1 MLKTALIVI
10 AVAIVALLAYAAT
23 RPDSFRLERQTTIKA
38 PPEKIFA
45 NLVDFNKW
53 VAWSPW
59 EKLDPQMKKTYGG
72 AATGKGANY
81 AWESGKVGV
90 GRMEILEATPPI
102 GVNSSSVKIKL
113 DFTKP
118 FEAHNLVD
126 FTLEPQGDSTQVT
139 WAMYG
144 PMAFINKLFGV
155 FMSMDKMVGKDFE
168 AGLADLKAV
177 SER

>member
-1 MLKTALIVI
+1 MIKTIFIVVAL
-10 AVAIVALLAYAAT
+10 AIVALLAYAAT
-23 RPDSFRLERQTTIKA
+23 RPDSFRLERQTVIKA

-53 VAWSPW
+53 GAWSPW
-59 EKLDPQMKKTYGG
+59 EKLDPQMKRTHSG
-72 AATGKGANY
+72 AASGKGASY
-81 AWESGKVGV
+81 AWAGDKVGA
-90 GRMEILEATPPI
+90 GRMEILDATP
-102 GVNSSSVKIKL
+102 SSSVKIKL

-126 FTLEPQGDSTQVT
+126 FTLVPQGDSTQVT

-177 SER
+177 SEK

>member
-1 MLKTALIVI
+1 MIKTILILVVV
-10 AVAIVALLAYAAT
+10 AVLALLAFAAT
-23 RPDSFRLERQTTIKA
+23 RPDSFRLERKTVIKA

-53 VAWSPW
+53 GAWSPW
-59 EKLDPQMKKTYGG
+59 EKLEPQMKRTHGG
-72 AATGKGANY
+72 APAGKGANY
-81 AWESGKVGV
+81 AWEGNKVGA
-90 GRMEILEATPPI
+90 GRMEILDATP
-102 GVNSSSVKIKL
+102 SSSVKIKL
-113 DFTKP
+113 DFSKP

-126 FTLEPQGDSTQVT
+126 FTLTPQGDSTEVT

-177 SER
+177 SEK

>member
-1 MLKTALIVI
+1 MIKTILIV
-10 AVAIVALLAYAAT
+10 VVLAIVALLAYAAT

-53 VAWSPW
+53 GAWSPW
-59 EKLDPQMKKTYGG
+59 EKLDPQMKRTHSG
-72 AATGKGANY
+72 AASGKGASY
-81 AWESGKVGV
+81 AWAGDKVGA
-90 GRMEILEATPPI
+90 GRMEILDATP
-102 GVNSSSVKIKL
+102 SSSVKIKL

-126 FTLEPQGDSTQVT
+126 FTLVPQGDSTQVT

-177 SER
+177 SEK

>member
-1 MLKTALIVI
+1 MIKTIFIVVI
-10 AVAIVALLAYAAT
+10 LAIVALLAYAAT
-23 RPDSFRLERQTTIKA
+23 RPNSFRLERQTVIKA
-38 PPEKIFA
+38 PPEKVFA

-53 VAWSPW
+53 GAWSPW
-59 EKLDPQMKKTYGG
+59 EKLDPQMKRSHSG
-72 AATGKGANY
+72 AASGKGASY
-81 AWESGKVGV
+81 AWAGDKVGA
-90 GRMEILEATPPI
+90 GRMEILDATP
-102 GVNSSSVKIKL
+102 SSSVKIKL

-118 FEAHNLVD
+118 FEAHNRVD
-126 FTLEPQGDSTQVT
+126 FTLVPQGDSTQVT

-177 SER
+177 SEK